1 MAESRSLSRRTL
13 EVFVENKLAGVAV
26 GVLVF
31 YVLFCF
37 LGPLF
42 YHGNATDVQ
51 MSEITQP
58 PGAGH
63 PLGTDKDGI
72 DELGK
77 MMRAGRITLEIGIT
91 SGLLASVIGML
102 YGAVAG
108 YAGGWIDA
116 VMMRAVD
123 ALMSIPV
130 IFALIYLRS
139 EERRVGKEGRSRW
152 SPY

>member
-1 MAESRSLSRRTL
+1 MAGSRSMFRRGL
-13 EVFVENKLAGVAV
+13 AVFVENKLAVVAV
-26 GVLVF
+26 GVLAF

-37 LGPLF
+37 FGPLF
-42 YHGNATDVQ
+42 YHGNTTEVR
-51 MSEITQP
+51 MGEITLA

-77 MMRAGRITLEIGIT
+77 MMRAGQITLEIGIA

-108 YAGGWIDA
+108 YVGGWTDA

-130 IFALIYLRS
+130 IFALIYLSATR
-139 EERRVGKEGRSRW
+139 G
-152 SPY
+152 